1 MQLEIH
7 ELELKY
13 RELRITDRRRMST
26 LAASLLEHGQQTP
39 VMVVR
44 GPGQKGYVLIDGY
57 ARVAALQSLA
67 RDLVESM
74 VLELDEAEA
83 LILGQRLEVVRR
95 RTALEEGWLVRE
107 LIEGHGRSQAQL
119 AIALGRSVSWVNRRL
134 SLVRVLPAAAQAA
147 VKRGV
152 VSAQAATRYLVP
164 LARAKADDCEQLV
177 TAMGKDRLS
186 VRQMEQL
193 YKGWKCG
200 DAQQRARVVAHPQ
213 LYLKAQEVVTTEEIA
228 EPEAGLTRDMEGLA
242 AFCRRVR
249 RQIRRGVLRRL
260 GGRERE
266 SLLSA
271 WREVHLVFDSLSR
284 LMEKE
289 LKEDED
295 AESRH
300 THSNPTTSS
309 AGTWIAGHRQGSADL
324 AQCGAG
330 SSAQRPPRGARAG
343 A

>member
-39 VMVVR
+39 VLVVR
-44 GPGQKGYVLIDGY
+44 GPGGQGYVLIDGY

-67 RDLVESM
+67 RDLVEAV
-74 VLELDEAEA
+74 VLALGEAEA

-107 LIEGHGRSQAQL
+107 LITGHGMSQAHL

-134 SLVRVLPAAAQAA
+134 SLVSVLPASVQAA
-147 VKRGV
+147 VQRGV
-152 VSAQAATRYLVP
+152 VPAQGATRYLVP
-164 LARAKADDCEQLV
+164 LARAKAGDCERLI
-177 TAMGKDRLS
+177 TAMGKDRVS

-193 YKGWKCG
+193 YKGWKGG
-200 DAQQRARVVAHPQ
+200 DAEQRARVVAHPH
-213 LYLKAQEVVTTEEIA
+213 LYLKAQEAVASAEIT
-228 EPEAGLTRDMEGLA
+228 EPEAGLTGDLEGLA

-249 RQIRRGVLRRL
+249 RQVRRGDVRRR

-266 SLLSA
+266 ALQSA
-271 WREVHLVFDSLSR
+271 WREVHLVFDSLTR

-295 AESRH
+295 ARSGYP
-300 THSNPTTSS
+300 HSDPAASS

-330 SSAQRPPRGARAG
+330 GSA
-343 A
+343 

>member
-39 VMVVR
+39 VLVVR
-44 GPGQKGYVLIDGY
+44 GPGGQGYVLIDGY

-67 RDLVESM
+67 RDLVEAV
-74 VLELDEAEA
+74 VLELGEAEA

-107 LIEGHGRSQAQL
+107 LITGHGMSQAHL

-134 SLVRVLPAAAQAA
+134 SLVRVLPASVQAA

-152 VSAQAATRYLVP
+152 VPAQGAMKFLVP
-164 LARAKADDCEQLV
+164 LSRDKAVDCERLISQLGSDSV
-177 TAMGKDRLS
+177 S
-186 VRQMEQL
+186 VRQIEQL
-193 YKGWKCG
+193 YKGWQGG
-200 DAQQRARVVAHPQ
+200 DAEQRARVVAHPH
-213 LYLKAQEVVTTEEIA
+213 LYLKAQEAVASPEIA
-228 EPEAGLTRDMEGLA
+228 EPEVGAAGLTGDLEGLA
-242 AFCRRVR
+242 AFCQRVR
-249 RQIRRGVLRRL
+249 RQVRRGDVRRR

-266 SLLSA
+266 ALQAA

-295 AESRH
+295 ARSGYA
-300 THSNPTTSS
+300 HSDPAASS

-330 SSAQRPPRGARAG
+330 GSA
-343 A
+343 

>member
-13 RELRITDRRRMST
+13 RELRITDRRRMSS

-44 GPGQKGYVLIDGY
+44 GPGGKGYVLIDGY

-67 RDLVESM
+67 RDLVEAV
-74 VLELDEAEA
+74 VLELGEADA

-107 LIEGHGRSQAQL
+107 LITGHGMSQAQL

-134 SLVRVLPAAAQAA
+134 SLVRVLPTSVQAA

-152 VSAQAATRYLVP
+152 VPAQGAMRYLVP
-164 LARAKADDCEQLV
+164 LARAKAGDCERLI
-177 TAMGKDRLS
+177 TAMGKDRVS

-193 YKGWKCG
+193 YKGWKGG
-200 DAQQRARVVAHPQ
+200 DAEQRARVVAHPY
-213 LYLKAQEVVTTEEIA
+213 LYLKAQEAVASPEVGEAEIGLR
-228 EPEAGLTRDMEGLA
+228 EAQGLTGDLEGLA

-249 RQIRRGVLRRL
+249 RQVRRGDVGRR
-260 GGRERE
+260 GGCERE
-266 SLLSA
+266 ALQAA
-271 WREVHLVFDSLSR
+271 WREVHLVFDSLTR
-284 LMEKE
+284 VMEKE

-295 AESRH
+295 ARSGYP
-300 THSNPTTSS
+300 HSDTAAAS
-309 AGTWIAGHRQGSADL
+309 AGTWIAGHRQGSAGL

-330 SSAQRPPRGARAG
+330 SSA
-343 A
+343 